1 MAVVI
6 GLGMW
11 LNPGSY
17 CGPCG
22 DFWDFQD
29 FFFYSYVLH
38 CLVKKKIKVENEE
51 NP

>member
-22 DFWDFQD
+22 DFWE
-29 FFFYSYVLH
+29 
-38 CLVKKKIKVENEE
+38 KKIKVENEE